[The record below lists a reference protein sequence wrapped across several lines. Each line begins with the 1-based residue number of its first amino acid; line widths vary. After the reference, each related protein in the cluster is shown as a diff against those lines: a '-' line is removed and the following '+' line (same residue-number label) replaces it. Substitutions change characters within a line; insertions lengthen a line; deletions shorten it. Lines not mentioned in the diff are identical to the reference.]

1 MDSRRFLKPAVAAIL
16 AAGLLTLGVAAP
28 ADAGGTKGQA
38 PTHSTND
45 TGWGIR

>member
-1 MDSRRFLKPAVAAIL
+1 MDSRRFLKPVVAAIL
-16 AAGLLTLGVAAP
+16 SIGLLTLGVAP
-28 ADAGGTKGQA
+28 ADAGTKGQA